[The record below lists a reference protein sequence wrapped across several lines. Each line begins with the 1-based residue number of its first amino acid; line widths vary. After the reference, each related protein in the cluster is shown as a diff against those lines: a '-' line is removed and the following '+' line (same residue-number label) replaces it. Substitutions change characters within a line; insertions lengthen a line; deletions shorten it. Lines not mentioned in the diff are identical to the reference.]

1 MREFTENVY
10 RSNFCF
16 DGDARDSNGGGTG
29 VRMVQ
34 RGRMRGRKRRTVAKP
49 IERPDVITAGN
60 WTNGKCILLLCRA
73 FPKRPSVKTVSSFLL
88 YVQPPF
94 C

>member
-1 MREFTENVY
+1 MCTEAI
-10 RSNFCF
+10 FALTAML
-16 DGDARDSNGGGTG
+16 GDANGDETGGENG
-29 VRMVQ
+29 AGRADG

-60 WTNGKCILLLCRA
+60 WTNGKCILLLCQA
-73 FPKRPSVKTVSSFLL
+73 FPKRQAV
-88 YVQPPF
+88 